1 MFRERTRGDS
11 VNEDAHAQSIQSGEA
26 PTLAPCS
33 RYNIY
38 RGCRG
43 VCVYCVYACSQA
55 CVSTSMLKYYRG
67 GGSGGERL
75 ASPSTSY
82 KWFGAE
88 AGRPKDRMMA
98 WRLWT
103 DVQGVRGGVLSMNSN
118 LWMKV
123 ENPSL
128 PSTTTFGG
136 SACARR
142 SFPINIRVKAAPALC
157 DARRDRCLKGSQWC
171 TLRRALIAKLSLAR
185 HPNNI
190 MLVATVARPRTRM
203 FRAFVRNYYNW

>member
-1 MFRERTRGDS
+1 MEGKGWRPHQQVTSGSGRRREDQRIGWW
-11 VNEDAHAQSIQSGEA
+11 
-26 PTLAPCS
+26 
-33 RYNIY
+33 
-38 RGCRG
+38 RG
-43 VCVYCVYACSQA
+43 VW
-55 CVSTSMLKYYRG
+55 G
-67 GGSGGERL
+67 
-75 ASPSTSY
+75 
-82 KWFGAE
+82 
-88 AGRPKDRMMA
+88 
-98 WRLWT
+98 T

-157 DARRDRCLKGSQWC
+157 DARRDGCLKGSQWC

-203 FRAFVRNYYNW
+203 SGAFVRNYYNW